1 MSSCGRSMLLRVRRA
16 VPVLVSL
23 AAWPAAATA
32 LPGPT
37 NGATLML
44 KAPKTTTY
52 LHRIEFDGRLSPTT
66 KGARVRLFRGERLVA
81 YGHVRPDGTFRIPV
95 ELASPGPFHVAW
107 LSATSKE
114 VTVRIRPRLH
124 TRLVGTR
131 VAGAPLRL
139 EAAVRPA
146 AAGPIRVRV
155 IRGGA
160 VGLNRR
166 FSGIASV
173 DLATRQA
180 GALRIQV
187 TTEPPSGYDTL
198 RRELIA
204 TLRAPSLAVG
214 TTSPTVTDLAHRL
227 AALHYAVPSFG
238 STFDDDLQ
246 QSVYAFQK
254 AQGLERSGAVD
265 AVFWARLGAPRIPQ
279 PRYRLP
285 ADHIEVDKAHQVLYV
300 VRGREIALISPVSTA
315 GIAGYYTPEGRFAIY
330 RKVVGYDPSPLGVL
344 LNPMYFYGGY
354 AIHGNPSVPP
364 YPASH
369 GCIRVPNFVIYRLF
383 SSEPYGETVYVY

>member
-1 MSSCGRSMLLRVRRA
+1 VRRA
-16 VPVLVSL
+16 VLVLVSL

-37 NGATLML
+37 NGVTLTL
-44 KAPKTTTY
+44 KAPKATTY
-52 LHRIEFDGRLSPTT
+52 LHRIEFVGRLSPT
-66 KGARVRLFRGERLVA
+66 KKNARVRLLRGDRLVA
-81 YGHVRPDGTFRIPV
+81 YGRVRANGTFRIPIK
-95 ELASPGPFHVAW
+95 LASPGPFHITW
-107 LSATSKE
+107 LSATSGE
-114 VTVRIRPRLH
+114 VTVRIRPRLDA
-124 TRLVGTR
+124 RLVGTR

-166 FSGIASV
+166 FSGNASV
-173 DLATRQA
+173 VLATRQA

-187 TTEPPSGYDTL
+187 TTDPPSGYDAL
-198 RRELIA
+198 RRELTA
-204 TLRAPSLAVG
+204 TLRAPNLALG
-214 TTSPTVTDLAHRL
+214 TTSPTVSDLARQL

-238 STFDDDLQ
+238 STFDDDFQ

-254 AQGLERSGAVD
+254 VQGLERSGAVD

-279 PRYRLP
+279 PRYRQP
-285 ADHIEVDKAHQVLYV
+285 ADHIEVDKTHQVLYL
-300 VRGREIALISPVSTA
+300 VRGGQIALISPVSTA

-383 SSEPYGETVYVY
+383 SAEPYGETVYVY

>member
-1 MSSCGRSMLLRVRRA
+1 MLASVRRA
-16 VPVLVSL
+16 LLVLVSL

-32 LPGPT
+32 LRGPIY
-37 NGATLML
+37 GITLTL
-44 KAPKTTTY
+44 KAPKATAY
-52 LHRIEFDGRLSPTT
+52 LHRIEFVGRLSPPA
-66 KGARVRLFRGERLVA
+66 KNARVRLLKGDQLVA
-81 YGHVRPDGTFRIPV
+81 YGRGRPDGTFRIPV
-95 ELASPGPFHVAW
+95 ELGSPGPFHVAW
-107 LSATSKE
+107 LSATSEE
-114 VTVRIRPRLH
+114 VSVRIRPRLH

-139 EAAVRPA
+139 EAAVMPA

-155 IRGGA
+155 IRSGA
-160 VGLNRR
+160 VGLDRR
-166 FSGIASV
+166 FSGNASV

-187 TTEPPSGYDTL
+187 TTEPPSGYDAL
-198 RRELIA
+198 RRELTA
-204 TLRAPSLAVG
+204 TLRAPDLALG
-214 TTSPTVTDLAHRL
+214 ETSPTVSDLAHWL

-238 STFDDDLQ
+238 STFDDDFQ

-254 AQGLERSGAVD
+254 VQGLERTGAVD
-265 AVFWARLGAPRIPQ
+265 AIFWARLGTPRIPQ
-279 PRYRLP
+279 PRYRQP
-285 ADHIEVDKAHQVLYV
+285 ADHIEVDKTHQVLYL
-300 VRGREIALISPVSTA
+300 VRGGEIALISPVSTA
-315 GIAGYYTPEGRFAIY
+315 GIAGYYTPEGRFAVY

-383 SSEPYGETVYVY
+383 SSQPYGETVYVY